1 MTDIPS
7 RSDRKRAE
15 RIAHLERV
23 AAKLFAER
31 GFEATGFEEIA
42 MAVDLRGPSLYHYF
56 PSKEELFLGC
66 VHRSAAEVMA
76 RLERIIEDLADP
88 VETLRVLFREQILI
102 EVRDYPEFVPLFLH
116 LFLPVA
122 SLKEEVLSL
131 RRAHGE
137 IFERAALKALGR
149 SDGLSAKE
157 RVRLEI
163 AFGALAFLP
172 SWYRP
177 HSTLAPEALAD
188 EMAERLME
196 VVLAGDA
203 QRERAGKDVDE
214 GNA

>member
-1 MTDIPS
+1 MADIQS
-7 RSDRKRAE
+7 RSDRKRAD

-56 PSKEELFLGC
+56 PSKEDLFLGC
-66 VHRSAAEVMA
+66 VRRSAAEVMT
-76 RLERIIEDLADP
+76 RLERIIEDLDDP
-88 VETLRVLFREQILI
+88 VETLRVLFREQVLI

-122 SLKEEVLSL
+122 SLQAEVLAL

-137 IFERAALKALGR
+137 IFERAALHALGR
-149 SDGLSAKE
+149 SDGLSTQD

-172 SWYRP
+172 SWYQPGRAL
-177 HSTLAPEALAD
+177 SPEALAD
-188 EMAERLME
+188 EMAERLVE
-196 VVLAGDA
+196 VVLSGASVGEH
-203 QRERAGKDVDE
+203 R
-214 GNA
+214 